1 MPASGWLIGWSES
14 TLPLCPRAVRN
25 SQPCGPRRCRPHR
38 CRRAAPRRAHDD
50 RYCVLLAAFLMQPD
64 RPSGTPRPE
73 AKSVA
78 AVSQG
83 STDTGSFALAI
94 GGHRECELPIED
106 PPGRPFGP
114 SSDARIKRLPRERD
128 RDTSTLRLTKSAAS
142 AGRIGHSCGATF
154 QRLGAVNRWRLP
166 PAPGVRPIHRCP
178 KCSTGRSWRRKLRES
193 GNIR

>member
-1 MPASGWLIGWSES
+1 LPTTEHRQIEGWATVKGEIDSLLERKGFE
-14 TLPLCPRAVRN
+14 PPVPRGQEGVVLR
-25 SQPCGPRRCRPHR
+25 
-38 CRRAAPRRAHDD
+38 D
-50 RYCVLLAAFLMQPD
+50 R
-64 RPSGTPRPE
+64 S
-73 AKSVA
+73 
-78 AVSQG
+78 
-83 STDTGSFALAI
+83 
-94 GGHRECELPIED
+94 
-106 PPGRPFGP
+106 GRPFAP